1 MVYFFIE
8 IRFDVYF
15 SGTQIP
21 VKLSTS
27 PYSTSTHWKQT
38 VFYVNEPFPV
48 DNGDVVQGSIAVKK
62 SDRNPRDLD
71 IKISVHLESKG
82 VHQVE
87 IYKLN

>member
-1 MVYFFIE
+1 MVIILYHV
-8 IRFDVYF
+8 RFDVYF

-48 DNGDVVQGSIAVKK
+48 DNGDVVHGSIAVKK

-71 IKISVHLESKG
+71 IKISVHLDRKDI
-82 VHQVE
+82 HQVE